1 MSTTVYS
8 EPHIVYATNP
18 ELTRFDTQDKKFA
31 TAMCELSISFMTFT
45 FFNQFYFLLLSVFLI
60 TKSNFRSVHNNI
72 FNCIDLFILLNRGT
86 VWFYTFI
93 NNWSHCGRNSD
104 RVSDAQTYGFIQ
116 FKTSHFR
123 ESAQLSGPYSY
134 ANTT

>member
-45 FFNQFYFLLLSVFLI
+45 FFN
-60 TKSNFRSVHNNI
+60 
-72 FNCIDLFILLNRGT
+72 
-86 VWFYTFI
+86 
-93 NNWSHCGRNSD
+93 
-104 RVSDAQTYGFIQ
+104 
-116 FKTSHFR
+116 
-123 ESAQLSGPYSY
+123 
-134 ANTT
+134 